1 MLDIS
6 NAKSMARTL
15 RTSLSERCIDLPHS
29 ACLELVA
36 RQFGFSDWNV
46 LSARLEELEA
56 PRTTPLTLPKDWF
69 VVGSVSD
76 KTHRFGLDPDQP
88 GAALIESIVARGQ
101 GKDLTGGIAVM
112 MQSIGAQDFLGQRLR
127 LTAELKA
134 EDADD
139 ATLWMRVDG
148 YERRGLSFDN
158 MMERQTDGPLK
169 GTTNWTRR
177 SIVLDVSELAAS
189 LHYGFFLKGYGRAW
203 ARNVRIE
210 AVGNEIPVTM
220 IRLGETGDVSR
231 MPRRPA
237 NLNFCER

>member
-1 MLDIS
+1 MLDIA

-15 RTSLSERCIDLPHS
+15 RTSLSERRIDLPHS

-46 LSARLEELEA
+46 LSARLEKPVGPGKA
-56 PRTTPLTLPKDWF
+56 PLTLPKDWY

-76 KTHRFGLDPDQP
+76 TTHRLGLDPDRP

-101 GKDLTGGIAVM
+101 GYDLTGLIAVL

-127 LTAELKA
+127 LTAELKV
-134 EDADD
+134 EDADG

-169 GTTNWTRR
+169 GTTDWTRR
-177 SIVLDVSELAAS
+177 SIVLDVTEQAAS

-203 ARNVRIE
+203 VRKVRIE
-210 AVGNEIPVTM
+210 TVGKEIPLTTT
-220 IRLGETGDVSR
+220 RLGETRNVNE

-237 NLNFCER
+237 NLDFCER